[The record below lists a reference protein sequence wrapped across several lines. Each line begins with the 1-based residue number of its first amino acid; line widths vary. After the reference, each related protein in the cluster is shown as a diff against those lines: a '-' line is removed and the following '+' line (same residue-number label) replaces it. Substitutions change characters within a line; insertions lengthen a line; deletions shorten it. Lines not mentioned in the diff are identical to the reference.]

1 MKALRVLVI
10 EDDAL
15 IAMLLAELLAG
26 MGHEVCATA
35 TSEAEA
41 VIAAACYAPDLMIVD
56 AGFGQGS
63 GVSAV
68 EEILRA
74 GPLAHVFV
82 SGDAESVRLRRC
94 DAIVSANPSVKLN
107 SPEPLIW
114 LSRLPLSPVK
124 SVKSE
129 RLRGSRHG
137 HRNSRAGRCRR
148 CCDPTSKLP
157 RQRLDNARAEAS
169 SDGCIGQPC
178 ADSHPVVRD
187 SEAPCEIR

>member
-35 TSEAEA
+35 TSEAAA
-41 VIAAACYAPDLMIVD
+41 VIAATCYAPDLMIVD
-56 AGFGQGS
+56 AGLGQGS

-82 SGDAESVRLRRC
+82 SGDAESVRLRRS
-94 DAIVSANPSVKLN
+94 DAIVVRKPF
-107 SPEPLIW
+107 
-114 LSRLPLSPVK
+114 
-124 SVKSE
+124 
-129 RLRGSRHG
+129 
-137 HRNSRAGRCRR
+137 
-148 CCDPTSKLP
+148 
-157 RQRLDNARAEAS
+157 RQAELARAIDLAVAAAS
-169 SDGCIGQPC
+169 LPGKVGK
-178 ADSHPVVRD
+178 V
-187 SEAPCEIR
+187 